1 MEATCSNAEI
11 SPAGPGDHQ
20 AAHKM
25 LLRAPK
31 HMVHFTLSCRVALGV
46 GVIDF
51 FEVLK
56 PIVGG

>member
-25 LLRAPK
+25 LSRAPK
-31 HMVHFTLSCRVALGV
+31 HMVHSTLSCRVALGV

-51 FEVLK
+51 FEVLNQ
-56 PIVGG
+56 